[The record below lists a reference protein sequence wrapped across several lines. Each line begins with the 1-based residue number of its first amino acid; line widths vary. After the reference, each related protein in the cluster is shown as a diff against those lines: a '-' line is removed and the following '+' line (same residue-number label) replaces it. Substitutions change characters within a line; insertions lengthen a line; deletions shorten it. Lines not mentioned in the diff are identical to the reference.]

1 MPKSIQGF
9 EIVDYLNNTSED
21 LLNNQPYFTEAQPP
35 FAYIPKGTG
44 YAHAYYPALWL
55 AASVHDRA
63 VWLADPSSEN
73 ANTQLRQKGSYRS
86 RTGKINK

>member
-35 FAYIPKGTG
+35 FAYIPKGMG
-44 YAHAYYPALWL
+44 YAHAYYPAL
-55 AASVHDRA
+55 
-63 VWLADPSSEN
+63 
-73 ANTQLRQKGSYRS
+73 
-86 RTGKINK
+86 

>member
-35 FAYIPKGTG
+35 FAYIPKERDTPTRTIPPCDWLLLFMNVLFNWPT
-44 YAHAYYPALWL
+44 PA
-55 AASVHDRA
+55 R
-63 VWLADPSSEN
+63 
-73 ANTQLRQKGSYRS
+73 
-86 RTGKINK
+86 RTPIHNCVKRVLIVQELLK